1 MGAGFRFC
9 EEKTYG
15 WLNSYT
21 LVPPFPIIP
30 PLWRIMLNRESGE
43 NPELARSGKGERSDI
58 RALPKGGKPSPRHL
72 APESEDLPKFV
83 FLAERNRPRNRYLR
97 ELKDL

>member
-1 MGAGFRFC
+1 
-9 EEKTYG
+9 
-15 WLNSYT
+15 
-21 LVPPFPIIP
+21 
-30 PLWRIMLNRESGE
+30 
-43 NPELARSGKGERSDI
+43 
-58 RALPKGGKPSPRHL
+58 L